1 MFAGFPDDQIKVCA
15 SNVILGSIEVLPH
28 NNARIPDT
36 SATALPPS
44 ACSKSHIV
52 DCGPAPILKQVCK

>member
-36 SATALPPS
+36 SRNGVAA
-44 ACSKSHIV
+44 IRMQ
-52 DCGPAPILKQVCK
+52 QVAHR